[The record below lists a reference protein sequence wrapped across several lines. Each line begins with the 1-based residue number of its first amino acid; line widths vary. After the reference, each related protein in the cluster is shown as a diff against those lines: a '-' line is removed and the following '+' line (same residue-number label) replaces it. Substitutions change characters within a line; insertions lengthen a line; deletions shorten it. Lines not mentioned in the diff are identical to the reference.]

1 MRYAIVDTDKAEAKG
16 LKAKYHLMNNTRSKM
31 AVNENELLKIESD
44 PATAARQLG
53 GELLEYEQFK
63 SKLNKWDE

>member
-16 LKAKYHLMNNTRSKM
+16 FVAKYHLTNNTRSKM

-53 GELLEYEQFK
+53 GELLEYKLFK

>member
-16 LKAKYHLMNNTRSKM
+16 FVAKYHLMNNTRSKM

-44 PATAARQLG
+44 PASAACQLG
-53 GELLEYEQFK
+53 GKLLDYEQFK
-63 SKLNKWDE
+63 LELNKWDE